1 MVRSGGS
8 LEAECACLLS
18 RILGG
23 CRWICFWNP
32 SLFVVCVTP
41 SCPLLPLFVFEAA
54 RLRPRAAPLPC
65 VAGLSILFS
74 SGCEEGRGCQRD
86 LRPSPICVCTEL
98 QLRPLVYFEFSPP
111 VGLCQAP
118 SFVSG
123 GECHVL
129 CCLCVPCLNTL
140 LLPHPFPPSHK
151 TPSGARR
158 SGV

>member
-1 MVRSGGS
+1 MDAVGFV
-8 LEAECACLLS
+8 
-18 RILGG
+18 
-23 CRWICFWNP
+23 FWNP

-41 SCPLLPLFVFEAA
+41 SCPLLPLFMFEAA
-54 RLRPRAAPLPC
+54 RLRPRAAPVPC
-65 VAGLSILFS
+65 VAGLSISFS

-129 CCLCVPCLNTL
+129 CCLCCLPSIHSSFRTL
-140 LLPHPFPPSHK
+140 SLLPIRPLRGH
-151 TPSGARR
+151 A
-158 SGV
+158 VLACDIW